1 MLKVSVDPGTK
12 GTALLTTNTQVA
24 IAPKPHSSKK
34 LTAPPKTDSNATPK
48 KPPPF
53 RQFLRVLAPRFLPR
67 FTHDKYSGSELLAL
81 VSPNVYAELVHSPN
95 PLVSQHSFANPRH
108 DVKHTIT
115 YHRCTVRR
123 LKPPRD
129 PSSTKEAS
137 TSTRQQTSEKSD
149 NGGESG
155 DKTGVDDDKV
165 VYVGWST
172 HVPGKHIAPMTMWD
186 GLGEWDNVRCE
197 LLH

>member
-12 GTALLTTNTQVA
+12 GTALLTTNTEVA
-24 IAPKPHSSKK
+24 IAPKPHSAKK
-34 LTAPPKTDSNATPK
+34 LTTQPKTDSNATPK

-67 FTHDKYSGSELLAL
+67 FTHDKYDGSELLAL
-81 VSPNVYAELVHSPN
+81 VSPSVYAELVHSPN
-95 PLVSQHSFANPRH
+95 PLISQRPFDNLRH
-108 DVKHTIT
+108 DVKHNIT

-129 PSSTKEAS
+129 PTSPKEDSTPARQP
-137 TSTRQQTSEKSD
+137 TSAKSD
-149 NGGESG
+149 NGGGSG

-172 HVPGKHIAPMTMWD
+172 NIPGKHIAPMTMWD

-197 LLH
+197 VLH